1 MVDEGFREF
10 ATARLGALSQLA
22 YLLTG
27 DHHAAEDLLQ
37 DALVVVARRWRR
49 VSEADNPMA
58 YVRQILY
65 HEFIS
70 AWRRDRYRRAELSS
84 ERLPEQP
91 GGDESTTVD
100 RRLVLHR
107 ALRRLTPRQ
116 RAVIVLRFY
125 EDLSEADAA
134 AALHCSVGTVKS
146 QTNYALRRLREG
158 APELADLAPRALLA
172 PSTVIDEVTK

>member
-1 MVDEGFREF
+1 MDEGFREF
-10 ATARLGALSQLA
+10 ATARLGSLSQLA

-49 VSEADNPMA
+49 VSQAANPMA
-58 YVRQILY
+58 YVRQLVY
-65 HEFIS
+65 HEFVS
-70 AWRRDRYRRAELSS
+70 SWRRNRYRRAEVSS
-84 ERLPEQP
+84 DQVPERPV
-91 GGDESTTVD
+91 GDESATVD
-100 RRLVLHR
+100 RRVLLQR

-116 RAVIVLRFY
+116 RAVVVLRFY

-134 AALHCSVGTVKS
+134 SVLNCSVGTVKS

-158 APELADLAPRALLA
+158 TPELADLAPRAFLA
-172 PSTVIDEVTK
+172 HPL